1 MAEKLSVTFA
11 ESAVSD
17 LDDIL
22 QYYKNEQVPDAGTR
36 TVAEITEAAAYLAS
50 FPLSGRVVPEFNIH
64 DLREVVCPPYR
75 IVYRCDKKRVR
86 IIRVWR
92 SERLLKLP

>member
-1 MAEKLSVTFA
+1 MADKLSVTFA

-22 QYYKNEQVPDAGTR
+22 QYYENEHASDTGNR
-36 TVAEITEAAAYLAS
+36 IISELIEAAGRLAA
-50 FPLSGRVVPEFNIH
+50 FPLSGRVVPEFNID
-64 DLREVVCPPYR
+64 DLREIICPPFR
-75 IVYRCDKKRVR
+75 LVYRCDKKRVR